1 MRPRPSLCFVYI
13 LRCRDGTL
21 YVGHTDDVASR
32 ERTHNE
38 GHGSHYTAARR
49 PVRVVYSEEHDSTE
63 SAVGR
68 ERQLKRWAVKK
79 KEALIAGDLSTLKL
93 LSKRRR
99 K

>member
-1 MRPRPSLCFVYI
+1 VYI

-38 GHGSHYTAARR
+38 GHGSRYTAARR
-49 PVRVVYSEEHDSTE
+49 PARVVYSEEHDSTE
-63 SAVGR
+63 SAIGR
-68 ERQLKRWAVKK
+68 ERQLKRWARKK
-79 KEALIAGDLSTLKL
+79 KEALIAGDASTLKL
-93 LSKRRR
+93 LSKRHR